1 MSEKYLDFSKIFFLS
16 INISEINMPILEYN
30 GKKPEISSKSYVSP
44 QSTIIGD
51 VKVSDN
57 VIIWPGSIIRA
68 ENSPIFIGE
77 YSTIFNGVIMLTRS
91 QKSSINVG
99 RYCIIETGVVLLGCF
114 MEDYVQIK
122 ETTLIFEE
130 ASIGEGVII
139 MNGSQVPPGL
149 TIPARTVMRGIP
161 VEPLREQTRNDV
173 LKQKERAENYS
184 QLFIK
189 IIDQLPNAQGYLLT
203 LPDFLKL
210 MIKKE

>member
-1 MSEKYLDFSKIFFLS
+1 
-16 INISEINMPILEYN
+16 
-30 GKKPEISSKSYVSP
+30 
-44 QSTIIGD
+44 
-51 VKVSDN
+51 
-57 VIIWPGSIIRA
+57 
-68 ENSPIFIGE
+68 
-77 YSTIFNGVIMLTRS
+77 MLTRS
-91 QKSSINVG
+91 QKSSINIG

-149 TIPARTVMRGIP
+149 TIPARTVMKGIP
-161 VEPLREQTRNDV
+161 VEPLRQQTRNDL

-210 MIKKE
+210 MMQKE

>member
-1 MSEKYLDFSKIFFLS
+1 
-16 INISEINMPILEYN
+16 MPLIEYN
-30 GKKPEISSKSYVSP
+30 GKKPQISPNCYVSP
-44 QSTIIGD
+44 QSTLIGD
-51 VKVSDN
+51 VKVNDH

-68 ENSPIFIGE
+68 ENSPIIIGE
-77 YSTIFNGVIMLTRS
+77 YSTIFDGVMMLTRT
-91 QKSSINVG
+91 QRSSINIG
-99 RYCIIETGVVLLGCF
+99 RYCIVESGVTLLGCF

-122 ETTLIFEE
+122 EATLIYEE

-161 VEPLREQTRNDV
+161 VESIREQTRNDV
-173 LKQKERAENYS
+173 LKQKDRAENYS

-189 IIDQLPNAQGYLLT
+189 IINQLPNAQGYMLT

-210 MIKKE
+210 MIKKEE